1 MTHCITRREQA
12 SNLRC
17 RFLLQGLLAIT
28 LGISQTAAETILID
42 DFNDGVADGWTVVD
56 STIGTPWGPGTM
68 DVNGKGE
75 YRFEGN
81 GLVPHFTPGDGFL
94 GSLWDASSNLMYSDG
109 FFRGRVRLGYS
120 NKAGLAM
127 RQSGTPETGFSGY
140 LFRVTTAHAPN
151 TRLLIDRIENNVKT
165 EGSTFNFP
173 VPVDEDLMLE
183 AGAVGEQLSLKV
195 WPATEPEPAQPQLL
209 WTDAT
214 FPSGMLGLEAN
225 TLGRFPLLPRV
236 SATFDDLF
244 FVPAADALGAEKRT
258 TIVPEPS
265 GLSGVILA
273 VIWLGFVSR
282 RRLGKNDCCRTMPR
296 AIRTTAVRNALF
308 LGCAVT
314 VTFVLSAQAPAQ
326 VVFDLGSFP
335 VDTDAHTS
343 NKTLSIPT
351 GTYNAYSLST
361 DWSHLSGGAWSRE
374 AMWTLADGPLGESP
388 TTYYSYEGSA
398 PNSAA
403 DENTVTLVWDGFL
416 DLPITG
422 PLDMSLIPLQ
432 FFGGSTG
439 HWANTVIEF
448 SFATPPS
455 GPTLSA
461 DLGIVT
467 NPFSPLSII
476 TSGDFDTE
484 LAVYSSTGA
493 MIRSN
498 DDAPGSVT
506 HSAINFSNGLPTG
519 DYIAALG
526 GFNTTFDDSYEII
539 AGATGGNF
547 SLSAGGGSVA
557 GSLDSN
563 QVAYIGFTV
572 GAVGAECDFNLDAS
586 CDIND
591 LNALLLEGP
600 IALGVAVVP
609 GENEEFDVTSDG
621 VIDDADVG
629 QWLADAASAN
639 GFAEPYLKGD
649 TNLDGTVSAIDLN
662 NMALN
667 WGAEVLH
674 WSGGDFNGD
683 GSVTAID
690 LNDLALNWGQSI
702 PMASALNSAVPE
714 PSAWLLTIAGL
725 VLWRRQ

>member
-12 SNLRC
+12 SNLRY
-17 RFLLQGLLAIT
+17 RFLLQGLLVIT
-28 LGISQTAAETILID
+28 LGISQAAAETILID
-42 DFNDGVADGWTVVD
+42 DFNDGVADGWTVAD
-56 STIGTPWGPGTM
+56 STIGSPWGPATM

-75 YRFEGN
+75 FRFEGN

-94 GSLWDASSNLMYSDG
+94 GSLWDESSNLMYSDG
-109 FFRGRVRLGYS
+109 FFRGRVRLGTS

-127 RQSGTPETGFSGY
+127 RQSGTIETGFSGY
-140 LFRVTTAHAPN
+140 LFRVTTAHSPT
-151 TRLLIDRIENNVKT
+151 TRLLIDRIENNVKI
-165 EGSTFNFP
+165 EGPTFNFP
-173 VPVDEDLMLE
+173 VPVDKDLMLE
-183 AGAVGEQLSLKV
+183 AGAVGDQLSLKV

-225 TLGRFPLLPRV
+225 TLGRFPLHPRV

-244 FVPAADALGAEKRT
+244 FKPAADALGAENRH

-273 VIWLGFVSR
+273 VICLGFVSR
-282 RRLGKNDCCRTMPR
+282 RCLGKNDCCRIPR
-296 AIRTTAVRNALF
+296 AFRTTAVRNALF
-308 LGCAVT
+308 LGCAAT

-335 VDTDAHTS
+335 VDTDAHTG

-351 GTYNAYSLST
+351 GTYNAYSIST

-388 TTYYSYEGSA
+388 TYYSYEGSA

-403 DENTVTLVWDGFL
+403 DENPVTLVWDGFL

-439 HWANTVIEF
+439 HWANAVIEF

-493 MIRSN
+493 LIRSN

-506 HSAINFSNGLPTG
+506 YSAINFGNGLPTG

-539 AGATGGNF
+539 AGAGAGNY
-547 SLSAGGGSVA
+547 G
-557 GSLDSN
+557 LDVEGISIDGVLAPN
-563 QVAYIGFTV
+563 ELAYIGFTV
-572 GAVGAECDFNLDAS
+572 APPNV
-586 CDIND
+586 DIND
-591 LNALLLEGP
+591 C
-600 IALGVAVVP
+600 
-609 GENEEFDVTSDG
+609 D
-621 VIDDADVG
+621 
-629 QWLADAASAN
+629 Q
-639 GFAEPYLKGD
+639 
-649 TNLDGTVSAIDLN
+649 DGTVGLSDTLCATPFTIERVLLSANLLQGDADGNGEVNFADFVTLSVNFGNDGDYTDGNFDLQGGVAFADFVILSTN
-662 NMALN
+662 FGKSVVA
-667 WGAEVLH
+667 AE
-674 WSGGDFNGD
+674 
-683 GSVTAID
+683 T
-690 LNDLALNWGQSI
+690 
-702 PMASALNSAVPE
+702 VPE
-714 PSAWLLTIAGL
+714 PSSLTLLL
-725 VLWRRQ
+725 VFGITMCVVRRRQAST